1 MPIRP
6 YLADKAAFGPDT
18 IAAMSKAFEEAC
30 IAPRVFAGD
39 EKGREIVA
47 TRIIDL
53 ARNGLV
59 DPNCATELYPRPDV
73 VCSPLRPS
81 SDHGGGK
88 RR

>member
-30 IAPRVFAGD
+30 IALGVFAGD

-59 DPNCATELYPRPDV
+59 DPNA
-73 VCSPLRPS
+73 LRDRVIS
-81 SDHGGGK
+81 EAGRSL
-88 RR
+88 